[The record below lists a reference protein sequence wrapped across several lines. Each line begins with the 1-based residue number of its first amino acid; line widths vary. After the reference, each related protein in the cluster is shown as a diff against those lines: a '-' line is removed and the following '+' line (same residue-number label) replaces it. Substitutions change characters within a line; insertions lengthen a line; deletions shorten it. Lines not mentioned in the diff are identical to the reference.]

1 MSMHLVGPNLTNL
14 RNPKAKKLKVD
25 DKLLADYK
33 DHNKFLK
40 RVGLKKM
47 TLEEY
52 IDNRYGK
59 KKGKKQKSS
68 LSIRYADISEEKML
82 KEIKADKHSCS
93 KKDPKQY
100 SGSRKLL
107 GIAVMH
113 KSNLVP
119 VFDKESAEEISRM
132 RR

>member
-1 MSMHLVGPNLTNL
+1 MHLVGPHLTNL
-14 RNPKAKKLKVD
+14 KDPKAKKLKID
-25 DKLLADYK
+25 DKLLSDYR
-33 DHNKFLK
+33 DHNKFLN

-47 TLEEY
+47 TLDEY
-52 IDNRYGK
+52 IANRYGK

-68 LSIRYADISEEKML
+68 LSVRYADIPKDKL
-82 KEIKADKHSCS
+82 TKEIKADKNSCA

-100 SGSRKLL
+100 SGSRRLL